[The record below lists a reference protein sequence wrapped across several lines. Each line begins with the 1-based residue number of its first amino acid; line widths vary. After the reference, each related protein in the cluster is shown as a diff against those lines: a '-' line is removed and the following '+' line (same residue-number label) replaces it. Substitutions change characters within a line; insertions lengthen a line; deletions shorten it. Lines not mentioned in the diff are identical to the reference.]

1 MLKELLVKVDVFD
14 LDGVNLAER
23 PSYFTP
29 SCCLHILE
37 VKNLIEHA
45 TL

>member
-29 SCCLHILE
+29 SCLHSLE